1 MVPEQLQKAKCD
13 EKLEPTI
20 VVLNKE
26 ATSSNKKRITQGD
39 VLREQYK
46 ALHIKQDNVL
56 LKKRKLELEIF
67 LLEER
72 LKGGFISHPQCQQQ
86 TLTTIKLSPI
96 TGSSFNILE

>member
-26 ATSSNKKRITQGD
+26 ATSSNTKRITQGD

-46 ALHIKQDNVL
+46 ALHIKQDNL

-67 LLEER
+67 LLEGR
-72 LKGGFISHPQCQQQ
+72 VKGGFISHPQCQQQ
-86 TLTTIKLSPI
+86 TLTTINLSPI